1 MCYVNIYV
9 GNLSFGVTNSQLQS
23 EFEAYGTVSKVNLV
37 TDRETGQPRGFG
49 FIEMADDSEA
59 RAAIEGLNG
68 KAISG
73 RSVTV
78 NEARP
83 REGRR

>member
-1 MCYVNIYV
+1 MNIYV

-73 RSVTV
+73 RNVTV

>member
-1 MCYVNIYV
+1 MNIYV
-9 GNLSFGVTNSQLQS
+9 GNLSFGVTNSQLQA
-23 EFEAYGTVSKVNLV
+23 EFEAYGRVSKVNLV

-49 FIEMADDSEA
+49 FIEMANDSEA
-59 RAAIEGLNG
+59 RAAIDALNG

-73 RSVTV
+73 RNITV

-83 REGRR
+83 KEGRR

>member
-1 MCYVNIYV
+1 VNIYV

-73 RSVTV
+73 RNVTV

>member
-1 MCYVNIYV
+1 MNIYV